1 MLPDKEPL
9 QSANDGGQALL
20 LFEVASDESSTCW
33 YLYASKVRDKVRQF
47 PKPCIYSVRILL
59 WCYIAD
65 QPGVLLLPMKADSAA
80 RSRP

>member
-33 YLYASKVRDKVRQF
+33 YLHASKVRDKVRQF
-47 PKPCIYSVRILL
+47 PQTMHLQRYVSCCGATLL
-59 WCYIAD
+59 ISLVYFCS
-65 QPGVLLLPMKADSAA
+65 Q
-80 RSRP
+80 